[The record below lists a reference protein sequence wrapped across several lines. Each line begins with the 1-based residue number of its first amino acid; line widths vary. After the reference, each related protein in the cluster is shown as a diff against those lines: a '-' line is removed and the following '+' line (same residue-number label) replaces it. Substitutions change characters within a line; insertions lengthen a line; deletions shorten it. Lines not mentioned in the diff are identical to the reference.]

1 MVRGILR
8 MGDYPSIVNNDIV
21 MAGEDT
27 FLTIEG
33 TPTQSIPLNAFKPT
47 LPQWA

>member
-21 MAGEDT
+21 MVDLLGTKNDA
-27 FLTIEG
+27 FL
-33 TPTQSIPLNAFKPT
+33 
-47 LPQWA
+47 